1 MNALALRPSN
11 DEDAQR
17 LIGVLN
23 EERRLPASK
32 LMPRIGIFPD
42 VVGVV
47 SADVKLLHV
56 VQRANRSIGPMGFS
70 IGRVG
75 TGLGAEYWIGKHSR
89 SS

>member
-1 MNALALRPSN
+1 MNALALRPST

-17 LIGVLN
+17 LISLLN

-42 VVGVV
+42 VVGPLCAVV
-47 SADVKLLHV
+47 KFLHV
-56 VQRANRSIGPMGFS
+56 VRRAEYSLATMGFLLHS
-70 IGRVG
+70 SG
-75 TGLGAEYWIGKHSR
+75 TGPAAEYWIGKHSR

>member
-1 MNALALRPSN
+1 MNALALRPST

-17 LIGVLN
+17 LISLLN

-42 VVGVV
+42 VVGQL
-47 SADVKLLHV
+47 SAVVKLLHV
-56 VQRANRSIGPMGFS
+56 VRRANRSIEHMGFS
-70 IGRVG
+70 IIGSG
-75 TGLGAEYWIGKHSR
+75 TGMDAVYGIVRHDR